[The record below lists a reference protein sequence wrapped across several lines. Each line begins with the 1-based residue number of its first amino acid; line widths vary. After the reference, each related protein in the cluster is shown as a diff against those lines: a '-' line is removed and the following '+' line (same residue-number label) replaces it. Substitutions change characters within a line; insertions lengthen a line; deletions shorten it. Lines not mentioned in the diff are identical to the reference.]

1 MVGKMPF
8 CKRWSFGFWK
18 TTFYIAICHLL
29 QPKRIP
35 FTMPFVT
42 YCMSVCYLF
51 VRERCAHGC
60 LCPALGL
67 CVCAVWSACSMQM
80 LSCVEACR
88 DVAGCGSIG
97 PMRCLWPAR
106 ALSYYMGT
114 CWRAVTYPSGFSRL
128 ALMWVFGAV
137 CHYCYLFSTNL
148 FQNPDNQKIKYL
160 IFWIIFKLHYLCKN
174 NHHLRKAMLSAL
186 PWGINQKIVLKKQW
200 FLYYEKV

>member
-8 CKRWSFGFWK
+8 CKRWSFGFRK

-51 VRERCAHGC
+51 VYERRAHGC

-67 CVCAVWSACSMQM
+67 CVCAVRSACSMQI

-88 DVAGCGSIG
+88 DFAGCGSHGLMRCFG
-97 PMRCLWPAR
+97 PMR
-106 ALSYYMGT
+106 ALSCNMGT

-128 ALMWVFGAV
+128 ALMWVFDAV

-160 IFWIIFKLHYLCKN
+160 IF
-174 NHHLRKAMLSAL
+174 
-186 PWGINQKIVLKKQW
+186 
-200 FLYYEKV
+200 

>member
-8 CKRWSFGFWK
+8 CKRWSFGFRK
-18 TTFYIAICHLL
+18 TAFYIAICHLL
-29 QPKRIP
+29 QSKRIP
-35 FTMPFVT
+35 FTMLFVT

-51 VRERCAHGC
+51 VRECCAHGC

-67 CVCAVWSACSMQM
+67 CVCAVRPACSMQM

-88 DVAGCGSIG
+88 DFAGCGSLG
-97 PMRCLWPAR
+97 PMRCFGPAR
-106 ALSYYMGT
+106 ALSCNMGT

-160 IFWIIFKLHYLCKN
+160 IF
-174 NHHLRKAMLSAL
+174 
-186 PWGINQKIVLKKQW
+186 
-200 FLYYEKV
+200 

>member
-1 MVGKMPF
+1 MIGKMPF
-8 CKRWSFGFWK
+8 CKRWSFGFRK
-18 TTFYIAICHLL
+18 TAFYIAICHLL
-29 QPKRIP
+29 QPKRIS

-51 VRERCAHGC
+51 VRECCAHGC
-60 LCPALGL
+60 LCPAFGL
-67 CVCAVWSACSMQM
+67 CVCAVRPACSMQM

-88 DVAGCGSIG
+88 DVAGCGSHGLMCCFG
-97 PMRCLWPAR
+97 PAW
-106 ALSYYMGT
+106 ALSCNMGT

-160 IFWIIFKLHYLCKN
+160 IF
-174 NHHLRKAMLSAL
+174 
-186 PWGINQKIVLKKQW
+186 
-200 FLYYEKV
+200 